1 MSVPRRPGEQTVN
14 NMATSGDTH
23 AGRDLPV
30 RASRLTSSTQPAFLT
45 GANRDIQS
53 LNTDSFLIPSK
64 QIMRSND
71 ASRNQNGRDTPSNSL
86 SNSQQQ
92 SFSSLEAALQGQVS
106 LQSRRMSDSYLI
118 KPPMTTKGSR
128 RDHPQR
134 PTPPSSG
141 YCSTGLTSQLDIS
154 ENPHQD
160 DFLINVTRPKSSSL
174 SRYKPLPAIKPKFTT
189 PTPRDIHVIPTDTSD
204 TTVDMDSCQVKDTEF
219 FEFYRSKNKHFDTVL
234 NQSAS
239 PRSLPLNL
247 RFEENDGL
255 SSDTEPD
262 EKTSN
267 TLVVAPECV
276 GQNILLAVKLPNS
289 QRIQK
294 CFHPDETFRAVRQFA
309 EHESGEN
316 LSDYQL
322 VCNMPRVLLDL
333 DTTIRDNGLLDKTL
347 LHLEHSGT
355 FRDHKLQH

>member
-1 MSVPRRPGEQTVN
+1 M
-14 NMATSGDTH
+14 M
-23 AGRDLPV
+23 
-30 RASRLTSSTQPAFLT
+30 
-45 GANRDIQS
+45 
-53 LNTDSFLIPSK
+53 
-64 QIMRSND
+64 SND

-92 SFSSLEAALQGQVS
+92 SFSSLEAALQGKVS
-106 LQSRRMSDSYLI
+106 LQSQRMSESYLI
-118 KPPMTTKGSR
+118 KPPMTTKGPR
-128 RDHPQR
+128 RDHPER
-134 PTPPSSG
+134 PPPPSSI
-141 YCSTGLTSQLDIS
+141 YSSTGLTSQLDIS

-160 DFLINVTRPKSSSL
+160 DFLVNVARPKSSSL
-174 SRYKPLPAIKPKFTT
+174 SRYKPLPAIKPKFMT
-189 PTPRDIHVIPTDTSD
+189 PTPRDIHVIPTD

-219 FEFYRSKNKHFDTVL
+219 FQLYRNKNKHFDTVL

-239 PRSLPLNL
+239 SRGLPLNFH
-247 RFEENDGL
+247 FEENESL
-255 SSDTEPD
+255 FSDTESD

-267 TLVVAPECV
+267 TLLVAPECV

-322 VCNMPRVLLDL
+322 VCNMPRILLGL